1 LKSRLT
7 DDTSAPHTLY
17 VVHRAL
23 HAISRYAE
31 ADLQRCGLSTT
42 DFRVME
48 ALLHKGPL
56 PVNVLGPKVNL
67 TPGAISVAIDRLQ
80 ERGFVY
86 REEGE
91 RDRRIRTVALSKEGH
106 RVIVPV
112 YERHTAVLERL
123 LEPLAPAE
131 RKSLADTMREIGK
144 RAETLDEMPDD
155 R

>member
-31 ADLQRCGLSTT
+31 ADLQRCGLSAT

-80 ERGFVY
+80 ERGLVY

-91 RDRRIRTVALSKEGH
+91 RDRRIRTVALSKEGQ

-123 LEPLAPAE
+123 LEPLAPAQ

-155 R
+155 G